1 MPGILDGLNEQQRR
15 AVTHATGP
23 LLIVAGA
30 GTGKTTVITRRIAH
44 LIAERKARPEEILAL
59 TFTDKAAA
67 EMEERVDTLVPY
79 GYADVE
85 ISTFHAFGDRMLRQ
99 HALEVGLTPDF
110 RVLSRAEQVIFFR
123 DRLFEFPLERY
134 RPLGDPTRHLQ
145 AVISLISRCKDEDIS
160 PEEYLRC
167 AERLQAEA
175 AASPHDEALRDLAA
189 QQRELAGTYARYQ
202 ELMLREGTVDFG
214 DQIVAALRLLR
225 MRAHVLNT
233 YQRRFRY
240 ILVDEFQDTNHAQF
254 QLVKLLATR
263 HNNVCVVA
271 DDDQCLP
278 PGTRI
283 ETPGGPRPIEDVK
296 VGEQVVTAVGKGLL
310 GTGAVTRVFKQ
321 RRSARFLTFE
331 MESGAR
337 VTATDNHKMFCHVPG
352 RVTRSDFTYVY
363 LMERRDLGWR
373 IGVTNDL
380 AVRLCR
386 ERSADRIIGLRA
398 FRTEAEARYREAL
411 WSLQYGIPTLPFAPS
426 HRVAGEYLQRLY
438 RQLETRKGAER
449 LASDLGV
456 SLDAHHVALGAGF
469 RGRESRVKVVL
480 TMCARHEV
488 PRSGRRRM
496 SDPQLVHRVSVET
509 SVPEVIE
516 RLRGTGHALDRTE
529 GGWTYSVTSTS
540 LTEAGIRAERLR
552 EITEG
557 LLEVRCDIGQ
567 DRIGSHA
574 ALVMPAGNVLPG
586 HYLPVARTDGVVY
599 ERVARVVDEWKDSD
613 TYDLEVEGS
622 HNFVAGGVVV
632 HNSIYKWRGAAI
644 SNVLGFLDRYPDA
657 AQIVLTENFR
667 SHQAILDSAY
677 RLIVN
682 NNPDRLEVKSGI
694 SKRLLAVMEPDG
706 PEPAHLHYE
715 TATQEADEVA
725 RTIQERVEQGR
736 WAYSDV
742 AILVRSNH
750 DADAFLRS
758 LNLRGVPWTFSG
770 NAGLYGRPEVRLLI
784 AFLRAVAHPDDSVS
798 VHYLASSDLY
808 QVPIVDLT
816 RCSTHAD
823 RKHRWLFDVLR
834 GATEIPELRDE
845 LSEEGQGAIRHLVAD
860 LVRYME
866 LGREMP
872 TGELL
877 YQFIADSGWLAR
889 MSKADTARDE
899 AEVQNISKFFRRIQ
913 DASQALRYDNIREFV
928 KHLDALIDAGEDPA
942 VAEADVETPA
952 VHVLTVHKAKG
963 LEFPVVFLV
972 HLVQDKFPSRSRRDM
987 LEVPTELITDTL
999 PSGDF
1004 HAQEERRLFYVGM
1017 TRARRELFLT
1027 SARDY
1032 GGARERKV
1040 SQFVLEALDLPKD
1053 AARPFKA
1060 KAVEEIQ
1067 RYAPP
1072 AERGTSPMPPMSPDA
1087 ELVISHKQ
1095 IDDYQ
1100 TCPLKYRYVHV
1111 LRVPIR
1117 RHHAVAFGAI
1127 VHRVVEFYLRRRA
1140 VGNYT
1145 PLEDLLAAY
1154 ERTWAGE
1161 EILHDPAPGREG
1173 SAGGGV
1179 ARGGS
1184 AAARPKEPAEGFL
1197 TREHEEAR
1205 KAAGRQALARF
1216 WHQEEAEGS
1225 RPSHVE
1231 KEFGFSIGADRVRGR
1246 YDRVD
1251 EDLLGATIIDYKTGD
1266 LTRQKDAD
1274 RRAATTLQL
1283 KIYALAW
1290 RAMTGHLPQ
1299 RVELRFIEPNL
1310 VGRHTPTAA
1319 DAEEAVVAVRAAARG
1334 IRVRAFD
1341 ATPSAQ
1347 TCRYCAYNQICPDTA
1362 TRE

>member
-1 MPGILDGLNEQQRR
+1 MPRGILDGLNEQQRR

-23 LLIVAGA
+23 VLIVAGA

-44 LIAERKARPEEILAL
+44 LIAERTARPDEILAL

-85 ISTFHAFGDRMLRQ
+85 ISTFHAFGDRLLRQ

-145 AVISLISRCKDEDIS
+145 AIITLISRCKDEDIA
-160 PEEYLRC
+160 PDEYLRC
-167 AERLQAEA
+167 AERLQAGA
-175 AASPHDEALRDLAA
+175 AAAPDDEALGDRAA
-189 QQRELAGTYARYQ
+189 QQRELAATYARYQ
-202 ELMLREGTVDFG
+202 ELMTEKGTVDFG

-225 MRAHVLNT
+225 ARPHVLNA

-240 ILVDEFQDTNHAQF
+240 VMVDEFQDTNHAQF
-254 QLVKLLATR
+254 ELVKLLAVR
-263 HNNVCVVA
+263 HRNLCVVA
-271 DDDQCLP
+271 DDDQA
-278 PGTRI
+278 I
-283 ETPGGPRPIEDVK
+283 Y
-296 VGEQVVTAVGKGLL
+296 
-310 GTGAVTRVFKQ
+310 
-321 RRSARFLTFE
+321 RF
-331 MESGAR
+331 
-337 VTATDNHKMFCHVPG
+337 
-352 RVTRSDFTYVY
+352 
-363 LMERRDLGWR
+363 
-373 IGVTNDL
+373 
-380 AVRLCR
+380 
-386 ERSADRIIGLRA
+386 
-398 FRTEAEARYREAL
+398 
-411 WSLQYGIPTLPFAPS
+411 
-426 HRVAGEYLQRLY
+426 
-438 RQLETRKGAER
+438 
-449 LASDLGV
+449 
-456 SLDAHHVALGAGF
+456 
-469 RGRESRVKVVL
+469 
-480 TMCARHEV
+480 
-488 PRSGRRRM
+488 
-496 SDPQLVHRVSVET
+496 
-509 SVPEVIE
+509 
-516 RLRGTGHALDRTE
+516 
-529 GGWTYSVTSTS
+529 
-540 LTEAGIRAERLR
+540 
-552 EITEG
+552 
-557 LLEVRCDIGQ
+557 
-567 DRIGSHA
+567 
-574 ALVMPAGNVLPG
+574 
-586 HYLPVARTDGVVY
+586 
-599 ERVARVVDEWKDSD
+599 
-613 TYDLEVEGS
+613 
-622 HNFVAGGVVV
+622 
-632 HNSIYKWRGAAI
+632 RGAAI
-644 SNVLGFLDRYPDA
+644 SNVLQFLETYPDA

-667 SHQAILDSAY
+667 SHQAILDTAY

-694 SKRLLAVMEPDG
+694 SKRLVAVREPDG
-706 PEPAHLHYE
+706 LEPKHLHYE

-725 RTIQERVEQGR
+725 RTIHECQEQGR

-742 AILVRSNH
+742 AILVRSND

-845 LSEEGQGAIRHLVAD
+845 LSEEGQGAVRHLVAD

-889 MSKADTARDE
+889 MSKAATVRDE

-987 LEVPTELITDTL
+987 LEVPAELIKDAL

-1004 HAQEERRLFYVGM
+1004 HVQEERRLFYVGM

-1072 AERGTSPMPPMSPDA
+1072 AARGAGPLPPMSPDA

-1127 VHRVVEFYLRRRA
+1127 VHKVVEFYLRRRA

-1161 EILHDPAPGREG
+1161 EILHDAGREG
-1173 SAGGGV
+1173 GRE
-1179 ARGGS
+1179 AR
-1184 AAARPKEPAEGFL
+1184 RPKEPAEGFL

-1205 KAAGRQALARF
+1205 KLAGRQALTRF
-1216 WHQEEAEGS
+1216 WNQEEAEGV
-1225 RPSHVE
+1225 RPGHIE
-1231 KEFGFSIGADRVRGR
+1231 KEFGFTLGPDRVRGR

-1266 LTRQKDAD
+1266 VSRQKDAD
-1274 RRAATTLQL
+1274 RRASTTLQL
-1283 KIYALAW
+1283 KIYSLAW

-1299 RVELRFIEPNL
+1299 RVELRFIESNL
-1310 VGRHTPTAA
+1310 VGRHTPTTA
-1319 DAEEAVVAVRAAARG
+1319 DAEEAVESVKTAARG
-1334 IRVRAFD
+1334 IRARAFD

-1347 TCRYCAYNQICPDTA
+1347 ACRYCAYNQICPDTA